1 MEGEDSDVNVETGD
15 VIKTEEEEDS
25 TLSAEGYRNS
35 PDADITYMFTKPVG
49 NGLGNQLVDYF
60 S

>member
-1 MEGEDSDVNVETGD
+1 MNVETGD

-49 NGLGNQLVDYF
+49 NGLGNQLADYF